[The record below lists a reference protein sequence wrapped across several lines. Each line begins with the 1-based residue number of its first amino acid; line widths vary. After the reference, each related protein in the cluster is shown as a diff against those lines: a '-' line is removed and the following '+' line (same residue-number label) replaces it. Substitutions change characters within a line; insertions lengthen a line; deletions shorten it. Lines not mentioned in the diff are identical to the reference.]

1 LEHYSTLKVFGSN
14 SKDYSKALAPGTK
27 KRTLKAPTKKMP
39 DFTPHPASYRD
50 PSGFVFRAGDMVYRQ
65 VNTSYAQDYQQ
76 LMDSG
81 LYESLIK
88 KQWLIPH
95 SEIASNLTG
104 NPDYYTTLL
113 PQQLPFLSYPCE
125 WSPDQLKAAALL
137 TLDILRFSIDRGM
150 VLKDATPINIQFPE
164 GRPMLIDSLSFE
176 RYDPS
181 RPWVAYRQFCECF
194 LYPLLLHHY
203 HLLGIHKIFISYP
216 EGIPAQTV
224 KTLLPPKSRFRLSTW
239 LHVLLPARIGTAQ
252 TTKTGP
258 DPNNGKPLSFDQN
271 KLRLLADNLEQTIR
285 RLRTEPPRPSGW
297 SRYYTESILS
307 RSYLQEKERLF
318 REMTGDI
325 EFASAL
331 DLGANDGHFSSIL
344 AEKKSMVVAIDS
356 DWACVGTLYRAASLR
371 GATSILPLCVDIA
384 DPTPASGFFHAE
396 RPSFTNRFVC
406 DLVAAL
412 ALVHHLVL
420 QKNIPLGMIAE
431 YLAALTHAYL
441 IIEFIPVTDEK
452 AKELLRNKTAPH
464 HTYDLSGFQDH
475 FKHFFSIEKAAL
487 IPGTERVLF
496 LMKKNKP
503 R

>member
-1 LEHYSTLKVFGSN
+1 M
-14 SKDYSKALAPGTK
+14 
-27 KRTLKAPTKKMP
+27 APTTKMP
-39 DFTPHPASYRD
+39 DFIPHPASYRD
-50 PSGFVFRAGDMVYRQ
+50 PSGFVFRVGHIVYRQ
-65 VNTSYAQDYQQ
+65 VNASYARDYRQ

-81 LYESLIK
+81 LYESLTK

-95 SEIASNLTG
+95 SEIALNLTG
-104 NPDYYTTLL
+104 SPDYYATLL
-113 PQQLPFLSYPCE
+113 PQQLPFLSYSCE

-150 VLKDATPINIQFPE
+150 VLKDASPNNIQFPE
-164 GRPMLIDSLSFE
+164 GRPVFIDSLSFE
-176 RYDPS
+176 HYDPS

-203 HLLGIHKIFISYP
+203 HALGIHTILTSYP
-216 EGIPAQTV
+216 EGVPAQIV
-224 KTLLPPKSRFRLSTW
+224 RTLLPPKSRFRLSTW
-239 LHVLLPARIGTAQ
+239 LHVLLPARIGTGQ
-252 TTKTGP
+252 RTKAGP
-258 DPNNGKPLSFDQN
+258 APNSGKPLSFDKN

-285 RLRTEPPRPSGW
+285 RLRTESPRPSGW

-325 EFASAL
+325 NFASAL

-356 DWACVGTLYRAASLR
+356 DWACIGTLYRTAMLR

-396 RPSFTNRFVC
+396 RPSFTDRFVC

-475 FKHFFSIEKAAL
+475 FKRYFSIEKSAV